1 MATCTATYAMP
12 APRVSDASRATTDL
26 RVVIAGPVGTVPESP
41 VSRHHGGASVGRME
55 PIIGSGAAGRPAF
68 RVCRTPVLKAGSAEC
83 RWGRLGLVWGQ
94 WRLEELL
101 VTYEAPDRLSR
112 REGEQRRAELGEF
125 LKARRAGLSPGDF
138 GMPPGSRR
146 RTPGLRREE
155 LVLLAGVGVTWYTW
169 LEQGRQINAS
179 MQVLDAVA
187 RTLRLDRAEREHLY
201 RLAEATPLRAEC
213 SRLAVPDA
221 IREIVYSLDPLPASV
236 INSRYDV
243 LMSNDA
249 SEELFW
255 EWHTMPC
262 IHKNTLWCCVTEP
275 SARAKLPEYEGQV
288 RYMVARLRSAYGRHV
303 GDPDWEED
311 IRRLASL
318 SREFADLWSR
328 HEVADCEPRT
338 LTYLHPQAGPLSLAV
353 SELEVPL
360 MPEARV
366 VVYTPRDEDTRS
378 RLPLTRRA
386 AAPAPVITAVS

>member
-1 MATCTATYAMP
+1 LATY
-12 APRVSDASRATTDL
+12 
-26 RVVIAGPVGTVPESP
+26 
-41 VSRHHGGASVGRME
+41 E
-55 PIIGSGAAGRPAF
+55 P
-68 RVCRTPVLKAGSAEC
+68 KDGSA
-83 RWGRLGLVWGQ
+83 
-94 WRLEELL
+94 
-101 VTYEAPDRLSR
+101 R
-112 REGEQRRAELGEF
+112 RAGERRRAELGEF
-125 LKARRAGLSPGDF
+125 LKARRARLSPDDF

-155 LVLLAGVGVTWYTW
+155 VALLAGVGVTWYTW

-179 MQVLDAVA
+179 TQVLDAVA

-201 RLAEATPLRAEC
+201 RLAEATPLRTERPRPAI
-213 SRLAVPDA
+213 PDS
-221 IREIVYSLDPLPASV
+221 IREILQSLDPLPASL
-236 INSRYDV
+236 INSRFDI
-243 LMSNDA
+243 LLANEA

-262 IHKNTLWCCVTEP
+262 VHKNTLWCCVTEP
-275 SARAKLPEYEGQV
+275 AARGKFPEYEGHV
-288 RYMVARLRSAYGRHV
+288 RYLVARLRSAYGRHV

-353 SELEVPL
+353 SELDLPL
-360 MPEARV
+360 MPGARV

-378 RLPLTRRA
+378 RMPLTRRS
-386 AAPAPVITAVS
+386 AAPAPVTAAS